1 MIGVE
6 IGNWHYAR
14 SGFAWDH
21 PVPSTAP
28 FQLETLGWLKTVLRV
43 VVGVLVVCNVSG
55 NNTYRRALTRLLD
68 IRVERD
74 CETSFT
80 KVFATRFPC
89 CGETWL
95 EFTPKILH
103 SSIVIIGL
111 SE

>member
-43 VVGVLVVCNVSG
+43 VVGVLIVCDISG
-55 NNTYRRALTRLLD
+55 NHAYRGALTELLD
-68 IRVERD
+68 IRMERD
-74 CETSFT
+74 RETSLT
-80 KVFATRFPC
+80 KVFATHFPA

-95 EFTPKILH
+95 VYTPKILH
-103 SSIVIIGL
+103 SSIVISRL

>member
-14 SGFAWDH
+14 SGLAWDH

-43 VVGVLVVCNVSG
+43 VVGVLVVYNVSG

-74 CETSFT
+74 CETGST
-80 KVFATRFPC
+80 KVFATHFPC